1 MTKFDVA
8 SSIENVARILG
19 FTTDKRSRVRLDI
32 TSDRPK
38 LLGSSESIETALLN
52 LGINGLQAMPRG
64 GELLISLRSQKITAL
79 DRNSGSLDLPI
90 GDYCVIAVSD
100 SGVGMTPEQ
109 QERVFEPFYS
119 TREDG
124 TGLGLAMVYGTV
136 VEHGGAIR
144 IDSKP
149 GEGSTFTMYLPISTN
164 FAVEI
169 KRSTVGSTAMS
180 PPVSFAGRSVLIAD
194 DNEQLLEMLSIVVE
208 ALGCKVY
215 TATDGNAAV
224 RLFQDYHDTIDLTLI
239 DLGMPGLDGRA
250 VMSEVREVQPDASV
264 IVMSGYVPPRDQ
276 AALLDAGAVAV
287 VPKPF
292 RLAEIEEAVV
302 QALLKA

>member
-1 MTKFDVA
+1 
-8 SSIENVARILG
+8 
-19 FTTDKRSRVRLDI
+19 
-32 TSDRPK
+32 
-38 LLGSSESIETALLN
+38 
-52 LGINGLQAMPRG
+52 
-64 GELLISLRSQKITAL
+64 
-79 DRNSGSLDLPI
+79 
-90 GDYCVIAVSD
+90 
-100 SGVGMTPEQ
+100 
-109 QERVFEPFYS
+109 
-119 TREDG
+119 
-124 TGLGLAMVYGTV
+124 
-136 VEHGGAIR
+136 
-144 IDSKP
+144 
-149 GEGSTFTMYLPISTN
+149 
-164 FAVEI
+164 
-169 KRSTVGSTAMS
+169 MS

-215 TATDGNAAV
+215 TATDGHAAV
-224 RLFQDYHDTIDLTLI
+224 RLFKDYHDAIDLTLI